1 MLLEALLKGAASE
14 AGSSDGETPGMA
26 NLLPDREAAEK
37 IKRYQDFLE
46 KKLQP

>member
-14 AGSSDGETPGMA
+14 AGETPDLA
-26 NLLPDREAAEK
+26 TLLPDREAAEK